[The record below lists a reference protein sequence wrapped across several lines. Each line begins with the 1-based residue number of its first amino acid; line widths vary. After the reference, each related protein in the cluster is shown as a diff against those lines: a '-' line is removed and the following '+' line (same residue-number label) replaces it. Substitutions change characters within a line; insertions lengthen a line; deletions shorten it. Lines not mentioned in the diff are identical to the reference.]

1 MNFAQTIY
9 HGETHLLMQYVP
21 AWPKN
26 SYIGQRPGSCTSGPF
41 PVWHIDDQHLV
52 RGELTHRSSK
62 GRVQR
67 YGADETVVAY
77 DRQTRA
83 GMGDRGFVLT
93 WPPHLGTPNDQ
104 CKTNA
109 ISQSFAY
116 GPEVCRSE
124 PELHSH
130 GWMCPS
136 LTDSR
141 CLPTLIF
148 SHEHLKFHQWFMPSI
163 KLFTNTGTNQQRP
176 SVGSV
181 LVRF

>member
-1 MNFAQTIY
+1 MTQKLL
-9 HGETHLLMQYVP
+9 HRPKPGQLHLRTFSRVAYRWSTP
-21 AWPKN
+21 W
-26 SYIGQRPGSCTSGPF
+26 
-41 PVWHIDDQHLV
+41 
-52 RGELTHRSSK
+52 GELTHRSSK

-77 DRQTRA
+77 DQQTRA

-93 WPPHLGTPNDQ
+93 WPPHLGTPNDP

-124 PELHSH
+124 PKLHSH

-141 CLPTLIF
+141 CLPTSTDILIDLLTRALK
-148 SHEHLKFHQWFMPSI
+148 SSTNDLCHL
-163 KLFTNTGTNQQRP
+163 
-176 SVGSV
+176 
-181 LVRF
+181 

>member
-67 YGADETVVAY
+67 YGADETVVGY
-77 DRQTRA
+77 DQQTRA

-93 WPPHLGTPNDQ
+93 WPPHLGTPNDP

-124 PELHSH
+124 PKLHSH

-141 CLPTLIF
+141 CLPTSTDILIDLLTRALK
-148 SHEHLKFHQWFMPSI
+148 SSTNDLCHL
-163 KLFTNTGTNQQRP
+163 
-176 SVGSV
+176 
-181 LVRF
+181 

>member
-9 HGETHLLMQYVP
+9 HGETHLLMQYVL

-116 GPEVCRSE
+116 GPETSADRNRSYTAMVE
-124 PELHSH
+124 CVLPWQILVVYPHWSSH
-130 GWMCPS
+130 TS
-136 LTDSR
+136 T
-141 CLPTLIF
+141 
-148 SHEHLKFHQWFMPSI
+148 
-163 KLFTNTGTNQQRP
+163 
-176 SVGSV
+176 
-181 LVRF
+181 

>member
-1 MNFAQTIY
+1 MTQKLLHRPTP
-9 HGETHLLMQYVP
+9 GQLHLRTFSRVAYRWSTP
-21 AWPKN
+21 W
-26 SYIGQRPGSCTSGPF
+26 
-41 PVWHIDDQHLV
+41 
-52 RGELTHRSSK
+52 GELTHRSSK

-77 DRQTRA
+77 DQQTRA

-93 WPPHLGTPNDQ
+93 WPPHLGTPNDP

-141 CLPTLIF
+141 CLPTSTDILIDLLTRALK
-148 SHEHLKFHQWFMPSI
+148 SSTNDLCHL
-163 KLFTNTGTNQQRP
+163 
-176 SVGSV
+176 
-181 LVRF
+181 

>member
-9 HGETHLLMQYVP
+9 HGETHLLMQYVL

-104 CKTNA
+104 CKKSIICIWSWGLQIGTGA
-109 ISQSFAY
+109 TQPWLDVSFLD
-116 GPEVCRSE
+116 R
-124 PELHSH
+124 
-130 GWMCPS
+130 
-136 LTDSR
+136 
-141 CLPTLIF
+141 F
-148 SHEHLKFHQWFMPSI
+148 S
-163 KLFTNTGTNQQRP
+163 LFTHIDRHFDWSSHTST
-176 SVGSV
+176 
-181 LVRF
+181 